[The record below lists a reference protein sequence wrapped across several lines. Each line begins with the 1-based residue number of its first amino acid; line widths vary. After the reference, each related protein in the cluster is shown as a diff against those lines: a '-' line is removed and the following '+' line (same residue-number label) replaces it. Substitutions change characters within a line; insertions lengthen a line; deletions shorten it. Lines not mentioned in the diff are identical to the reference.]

1 MVPTLVVLN
10 ISDKRITL
18 STDTPVAPPSNFD
31 YLIKILKAPIYN
43 AAVVTDLDKLPT
55 LSGIVGNEVY
65 IKREDQ
71 QPVKS
76 FKLRGAFNCMS
87 QLNDKQ
93 KAAGVIAASAGN
105 HAQGVAYA
113 AKAMNIKATIVMP
126 ETTPEIKVNAVR
138 AFGGQHVTVVQHG
151 TSYDQASTHAFALS
165 QQYGFTMIP
174 PFDHPDVI
182 AGQGTIAKEM
192 LEQLSDFDYLF
203 VAVGGGGLAAGM
215 AVYLK
220 QIKPSIKIIGV
231 ESDQSACLTAALE
244 AGEPVTLPQV
254 GIFAD
259 GVAVKTIG
267 SEPFRLCQ
275 QYLDGVMT
283 VTNDEIC
290 TAIKDIFDDTR
301 VIAEPAGALSVAAI
315 RKYCRDNDIQNKRL
329 TGILCGANINFHT
342 LRYVSERCEL
352 GEQKEALFAVNIP
365 ETKGAFK
372 SFCSLLGGIVI
383 TEFNYRFNASTQT
396 VGEASLGSA
405 QIFVGVKLRNGA
417 VEYNALL
424 KSLDDKGYTYC
435 DLSQNELAKLHVRHM
450 VGGRPHQKIDE
461 SIFSFSF
468 PEYPGALMHFLNTLG
483 ESWNITLF
491 HYRNHGAAQGLVLAG
506 FEISPE
512 QRADFQKYLD
522 KLDFEVQEHQD
533 DPAYTFFLSSQN

>member
-1 MVPTLVVLN
+1 MTLPTN
-10 ISDKRITL
+10 
-18 STDTPVAPPSNFD
+18 TPVANLVAPPSNFE
-31 YLIKILKAPIYN
+31 YLIKILKAPVYN
-43 AAVVTDLDKLPT
+43 AAIVTELNKLPT

-76 FKLRGAFNCMS
+76 FKLRGAYNCMS
-87 QLNDKQ
+87 QLSEVQ
-93 KAAGVIAASAGN
+93 KSAGVITASAGN

-113 AKAMNIKATIVMP
+113 AKAMNIQATIVMP

-138 AFGGQHVTVVQHG
+138 TFGGQHVTVVLLG
-151 TSYDQASTHAFALS
+151 TSYDQASTHANLLAKE
-165 QQYGFTMIP
+165 YGFTMIP

-220 QIKPSIKIIGV
+220 QIKPTIKIIGV
-231 ESDQSACLTAALE
+231 ESEQSACLQAALQ
-244 AGEPVTLPQV
+244 AGKPVTLGQV

-267 SEPFRLCQ
+267 SETFRLCQ
-275 QYLDGVMT
+275 QYLDDVMT

-301 VIAEPAGALSVAAI
+301 VIAEPAGALSIAAI
-315 RKYCRDNDIQNKRL
+315 RKYCRENNIQNKRL

-352 GEQKEALFAVNIP
+352 GEQKEAVFAVNIP
-365 ETKGAFK
+365 EKKGAFK

-383 TEFNYRFNASTQT
+383 TEFNYRFHASKKAE
-396 VGEASLGSA
+396 GDESYDSA

-417 VEYNALL
+417 SEYHQLL
-424 KSLDDKGYTYC
+424 KTLDENGYTYC

-461 SIFSFSF
+461 SLFSFSF

-491 HYRNHGAAQGLVLAG
+491 HYRNHGAAQGMVLVG
-506 FEISPE
+506 FEIAPS
-512 QRADFQKYLD
+512 QRANFQQFLD

-533 DPAYTFFLSSQN
+533 DPAYTFFLSSQGH